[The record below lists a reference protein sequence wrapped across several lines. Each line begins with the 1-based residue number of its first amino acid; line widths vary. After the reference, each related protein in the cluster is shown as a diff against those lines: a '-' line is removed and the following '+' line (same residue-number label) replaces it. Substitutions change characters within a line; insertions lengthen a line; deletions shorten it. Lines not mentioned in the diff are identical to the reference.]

1 MEADTM
7 TAGNSVVKLTA
18 KTALKNN
25 WLKCIAASLS
35 LIFSCLISLIAA
47 DYASYISN
55 DAVGYIFLAA
65 VGIFLIFPLFLGVVR
80 FFWRMIFGAD
90 DMQLVIFHYFS
101 DKEKYKRALRLSAS
115 LAIRAVGFAAV
126 MFLPAI
132 VIDIFSGVKVYDMMD
147 IPIPIWTGNLYY
159 LTVFLKTVASVVL
172 FFVMSR
178 YYLAPILVVA
188 DEDMD
193 VAEAMHM
200 SCTLSRD
207 TGLDFIYLIF
217 SFLGW
222 LLVSVLI
229 FPLVFT
235 LPYFTTSICVH
246 ARFAVAEYNKK
257 VEKNSDSG
265 IPTFSAEI

>member
-1 MEADTM
+1 M

-35 LIFSCLISLIAA
+35 LIFSCLIIFIAA
-47 DYASYISN
+47 DYVSYISN
-55 DAVGYIFLAA
+55 GALGYILLAVA
-65 VGIFLIFPLFLGVVR
+65 GIFLIFPLFLGVVR

-90 DMQLVIFHYFS
+90 DMQAAIFHYFS
-101 DKEKYKRALRLSAS
+101 DKEKYRRALRLSAS
-115 LAIRAVGFAAV
+115 LAIRTVGFAAV
-126 MFLPAI
+126 VFLPAFI
-132 VIDIFSGVKVYDMMD
+132 INIFSGVKIYDIMN

-172 FFVMSR
+172 FFIMSR
-178 YYLAPILVVA
+178 YYLAPFLAVA

-193 VAEAMHM
+193 VTEAIHM
-200 SCTLSRD
+200 SCTLAKD

-222 LLVSVLI
+222 LLISVLV

-235 LPYFTTSICVH
+235 LPYFMTSLSVH
-246 ARFAVAEYNKK
+246 VRFAVAEYNKK
-257 VEKNSDSG
+257 VEKNSNSG

>member
-1 MEADTM
+1 M

-35 LIFSCLISLIAA
+35 LIFSCFIMLIAS
-47 DYASYISN
+47 DYLSYISN
-55 DAVGYIFLAA
+55 DAVGYIFIA
-65 VGIFLIFPLFLGVVR
+65 VAGIFLIFPLFLGIVR

-90 DMQLVIFHYFS
+90 DMQLVVFFYFS
-101 DKEKYKRALRLSAS
+101 DKEKYKRALRLSAA
-115 LAIRAVGFAAV
+115 LALRTVGFAVV

-132 VIDIFSGVKVYDMMD
+132 IIDIFSGVKVYDMMD

-159 LTVFLKTVASVVL
+159 ISVFLKTVASVIL

-178 YYLAPILVVA
+178 YYLAPFFVVA

-193 VAEAMHM
+193 IAEAMHM
-200 SCTLSRD
+200 SCTLARD
-207 TGLDFIYLIF
+207 TGLDFICLIF
-217 SFLGW
+217 SFIGW
-222 LLVSVLI
+222 ILISVLI

-235 LPYFTTSICVH
+235 LPYFITSLSVH
-246 ARFAVAEYNKK
+246 TRFAVAEYNKK
-257 VEKNSDSG
+257 AEKNSDSG